1 MKKILI
7 INLLI
12 ITTSCSYISGPEGMF
27 PPTKNAFLKEKVEED
42 MQLPDDL
49 NVIVIENHYP
59 VNVVNELSDDQEV
72 PKPRQIFASSGN
84 SSVQLRRLGE
94 LMWIYVETLPST
106 SWPITKSYWNTSSFK
121 TLNADPLT
129 GEIDINFDE
138 TSILKMKIEHG
149 IKEASTEIF
158 LAQIDKNSN
167 EIISNPELI
176 QSELSNLVS
185 YFAESVDQFSGTS
198 LAAQNLNDIKKAK
211 IFVEN
216 GQTVIELDLNFDRAW
231 SSVTKAMDASEILVN
246 DKDRSNGVFYVSYDE
261 EENDGILSDDGIFSF
276 FKIGGSGKN
285 KKVDLDGAKFEVKIT
300 EKDNKTYVRAYS
312 KDGKIEEAEKLISKI
327 NESLS

>member
-1 MKKILI
+1 
-7 INLLI
+7 
-12 ITTSCSYISGPEGMF
+12 
-27 PPTKNAFLKEKVEED
+27 
-42 MQLPDDL
+42 
-49 NVIVIENHYP
+49 
-59 VNVVNELSDDQEV
+59 
-72 PKPRQIFASSGN
+72 
-84 SSVQLRRLGE
+84 
-94 LMWIYVETLPST
+94 MWIYVETLPST
-106 SWPITKSYWNTSSFK
+106 SWPITKSYWNTSSFE

-129 GEIDINFDE
+129 GEIDINYNE

-167 EIISNPELI
+167 EIVSNPELI
-176 QSELSNLVS
+176 QSELSNLVN

-231 SSVTKAMDASEILVN
+231 SSVTKAMDASEILAN
-246 DKDRSNGVFYVSYDE
+246 DKDRSNGIFYVSYAE
-261 EENDGILSDDGIFSF
+261 EEESGFFSF
-276 FKIGGSGKN
+276 LKLGSNNEN
-285 KKVDLDGAKFEVKIT
+285 KKMNFDGAQFEVKIT
-300 EKDNKTYVRAYS
+300 EKNNKTYVRAYS

>member
-1 MKKILI
+1 
-7 INLLI
+7 
-12 ITTSCSYISGPEGMF
+12 MF

-106 SWPITKSYWNTSSFK
+106 SWPITKSYWNTSSFE

-129 GEIDINFDE
+129 GEIDISFDE

-167 EIISNPELI
+167 EIRSNPELI
-176 QSELSNLVS
+176 QSELSNLVN

-231 SSVTKAMDASEILVN
+231 SSVTKAMDASEILAN
-246 DKDRSNGVFYVSYDE
+246 DKDRSNGIFYVSYAE
-261 EENDGILSDDGIFSF
+261 EEESGFFSF
-276 FKIGGSGKN
+276 LKLGTNNEN
-285 KKVDLDGAKFEVKIT
+285 KKMNFDGAQFEVKIT
-300 EKDNKTYVRAYS
+300 EKNNKTYVRAYS